1 MLFTWL
7 FFALFGHSSDS
18 GIQHELVVRITNI
31 QNTSGKPLLVGVYA
45 QSDEFPGYNKSSYNK
60 KVLAKTSEVTVTF
73 KLPPGEYAVGLM
85 HDLNEN
91 GRIDKNWVGYPSE
104 PFGFSNNFK
113 PKLGA
118 PSFKDCSVDLR
129 KGSQRIEIKL
139 L

>member
-1 MLFTWL
+1 MIFTWILFTL
-7 FFALFGHSSDS
+7 FSTAAVNE
-18 GIQHELVVRITNI
+18 IEHELVIRITNI
-31 QNTSGKPLLVGVYA
+31 KNTEGKPLMIGVYA
-45 QSDEFPGYNKSSYNK
+45 KTDAFPDYGKSSYSK
-60 KVLAKTSEVTVTF
+60 KVLPKGNEVTVTF
-73 KLPPGEYAVGLM
+73 KLPAGEYAVGLM
-85 HDLNEN
+85 HDLNQN
-91 GRIDKNWVGYPSE
+91 GKIDKNWVGYPTE

>member
-7 FFALFGHSSDS
+7 FLALLGSSS
-18 GIQHELVVRITNI
+18 SAEVQHELVIRITNI
-31 QNTSGKPLLVGVYA
+31 QNTTGKPLLVGVYA
-45 QSDEFPGYNKSSYNK
+45 STDAFPGYNKSTYNK
-60 KVLAKTSEVTVTF
+60 KTIAKTSEVTISF

-91 GRIDKNWVGYPSE
+91 GQIDKNWVGYPTE
-104 PFGFSNNFK
+104 PFGFSKNFK
-113 PKLGA
+113 PVMG
-118 PSFKDCSVDLR
+118 PPTFKDCSIDLR

>member
-7 FFALFGHSSDS
+7 FLVLFAPVANTDV
-18 GIQHELVVRITNI
+18 QHELVIRITNI
-31 QNTSGKPLLVGVYA
+31 KDTSGKPLLVGVYA
-45 QSDEFPGYNKSSYNK
+45 NKSSYNK

-104 PFGFSNNFK
+104 PFGFSKNFK
-113 PKLGA
+113 PMMGA
-118 PSFKDCSVDLR
+118 PKFGDCSIDLR
-129 KGSQRIEIKL
+129 QGSQRIEIKL

>member
-7 FFALFGHSSDS
+7 LIALLGPYTSA
-18 GIQHELVVRITNI
+18 GVQHELVIRITNI
-31 QNTSGKPLLVGVYA
+31 ENTSGKPLLVGVYTSTDA
-45 QSDEFPGYNKSSYNK
+45 FPGYNKSTYNK
-60 KVLAKTSEVTVTF
+60 KVIAKSSEVTVTF

-91 GRIDKNWVGYPSE
+91 GRIDKNWVGYPTE
-104 PFGFSNNFK
+104 PFGFSKNFK
-113 PKLGA
+113 PVLGQ

-129 KGSQRIEIKL
+129 QGSQRIEIKL

>member
-7 FFALFGHSSDS
+7 FLVLFAPVANTEV
-18 GIQHELVVRITNI
+18 QHELVIRITNI
-31 QNTSGKPLLVGVYA
+31 KDTSGKPLLVGVYA
-45 QSDEFPGYNKSSYNK
+45 KTDDFPGYNKSSYNK

-104 PFGFSNNFK
+104 PFGFSKNFK
-113 PKLGA
+113 PMMGA
-118 PSFKDCSVDLR
+118 PKFSDCSIDLR
-129 KGSQRIEIKL
+129 QGSQRIEIKL